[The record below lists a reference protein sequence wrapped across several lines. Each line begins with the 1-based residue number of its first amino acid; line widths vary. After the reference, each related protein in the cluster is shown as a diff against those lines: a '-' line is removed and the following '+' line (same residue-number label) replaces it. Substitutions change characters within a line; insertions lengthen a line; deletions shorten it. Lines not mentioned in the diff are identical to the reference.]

1 MKFARIAKDI
11 GLIKNNF
18 AKDFEELD
26 THIYYDE
33 DDMSHFSFM
42 VIGPE
47 KKYDPIMNCD
57 HNTPFFGG
65 YYVFTVHFTDEFP
78 IKPPEMGFKSAF
90 KNWRC
95 HPNFYHIGC
104 GPLTK
109 LGTKVCLTMIN
120 TFGSEDWTPS
130 RRLHEILLQIQER
143 FDTCPVNHE
152 PGYEK
157 LNVKNS
163 EIIDLNLL
171 IEYNNYKHGILEMM
185 NNNDPYVSPFKSKM
199 EESFINK
206 YNSIVKRINELKK
219 DHNNRD
225 IKTKAYGLVPSMN
238 CKLDY
243 DYLLE
248 RFKNKYIE
256 LTGNNPDNDTSKD
269 NIENTENNNISK
281 ENIVNKDVN
290 NDINKDVNNNIENTS
305 DDNKNNLNT
314 NDKSK
319 KSKKPSASGY
329 PIDYIYKDED
339 NKEWIV
345 KLNKGNRKWWYAYK
359 KI

>member
-1 MKFARIAKDI
+1 MKFARISKDI
-11 GLIKNNF
+11 GLIKKNF
-18 AKDFEELD
+18 ADDFKNLD
-26 THIYYDE
+26 THIHYEEE
-33 DDMSHFSFM
+33 DISHFSFM
-42 VIGPE
+42 IIGPE

-57 HNTPFFGG
+57 YNTPFFGG
-65 YYVFTVHFTDEFP
+65 YYVFTVHFTDEYP

-95 HPNFYHIGC
+95 HPNFYQIGC

-157 LNVKNS
+157 YNVKNS
-163 EIIDLNLL
+163 EIVDLNLL
-171 IEYNNYKHGILEMM
+171 IEYYNYTLGILEMM
-185 NNNDPYVSPFKSKM
+185 NNNDPYVLPFRSKM
-199 EESFINK
+199 EESFITK
-206 YNSIVKRINELKK
+206 YPLFIKRINELKVN
-219 DHNNRD
+219 HNNRD
-225 IKTKAYGLVPSMN
+225 IKTRAYGLVPSMH

-243 DYLLE
+243 DSLLE
-248 RFKNKYIE
+248 KFNNKYTE
-256 LTGNNPDNDTSKD
+256 LTGKNPDINNVSEDKTNVETDVK
-269 NIENTENNNISK
+269 TEVETEVSTVK
-281 ENIVNKDVN
+281 ETVKEIVKETVKESN
-290 NDINKDVNNNIENTS
+290 ND
-305 DDNKNNLNT
+305 LNV
-314 NDKSK
+314 NDKIK
-319 KSKKPSASGY
+319 NTKAKKPSASSY
-329 PIDYIYKDED
+329 PVDYIYKDED

-345 KLNKGNRKWWYAYK
+345 KLNKGGRKWWYSYK